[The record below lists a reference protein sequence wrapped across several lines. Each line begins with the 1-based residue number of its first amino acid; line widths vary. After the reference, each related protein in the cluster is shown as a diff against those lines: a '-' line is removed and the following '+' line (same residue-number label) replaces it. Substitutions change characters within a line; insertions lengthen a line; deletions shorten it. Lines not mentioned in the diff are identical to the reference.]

1 MVFLWTLTIAALLL
15 AVVCWYRARRLA
27 RQLDELTQSYWELKY
42 ELGEHRVQ
50 LQRLAGSVPSR
61 PSSVTPPRA
70 DVFVPL
76 TSLKR

>member
-1 MVFLWTLTIAALLL
+1 MVFLWTSTIAALLL
-15 AVVCWYRARRLA
+15 AVVCWHRARRLA

-50 LQRLAGSVPSR
+50 LQRLAGSPRSSPS
-61 PSSVTPPRA
+61 PAAPPA